1 MARNKNPGH
10 VVDSDRFDISPSS
23 AHIEDVRNFPP
34 CESDAKIVAAQVD
47 NLDYK
52 VSIKQ
57 GFENIAGEQY
67 NFWNTFI
74 QEQAQTF
81 IYNLYLEA
89 WAYNVAFAD
98 PGLVNNNKWTLT
110 DFIIIPNKSITNLDD
125 VQKYDKIYVNGYGVP
140 KDRELEF
147 RLKDSTQPNPGTLLW
162 PFVSA
167 YQIIHSAETLSATF
181 GHNTLSLK
189 WDKAGAGRDYTNADI
204 ETALTFISNYG
215 TAIHTAG
222 VLPYWDV
229 SIQGPESDIDYTA
242 RIKHNRNIIRNSFNL
257 LWMDEEATGT
267 YGSRVAMQRMFS
279 AEINTIADKFC
290 RALETFAKRLAWLN
304 YEGFYL
310 NFTHSNHEVESSSIV
325 DRIDAIVK
333 ILGAPLTNEQKQAIY
348 PDLKLPIGPE
358 MTASKSDRQAWM
370 SSKKIG
376 AKQGF
381 YNSLERKKQGI
392 PTNFK
397 LTGYQNGP
405 VYGIE
410 VNKAKSIWVAYEELF
425 KSALLKLL
433 IEGDPETVFETIWKE
448 FEREVFNA

>member
-1 MARNKNPGH
+1 MGKIRNPGH
-10 VVDSDRFDISPSS
+10 VVDSSKFDISPSS

-34 CESDAKIVAAQVD
+34 CESDAKIVASQVA

-57 GFENIAGEQY
+57 GFENIATEQY
-67 NFWNTFI
+67 NFWTAFM
-74 QEQAQTF
+74 QEQAQSF
-81 IYNLYLEA
+81 VYNLYLEA

-98 PGLVNNNKWTLT
+98 PGLVNNGKWTLT
-110 DFIIIPNKSITNLDD
+110 DFIIIPNKSISNLNN
-125 VQKYDKIYVNGYGVP
+125 VQNSDTLYVNGWGVP
-140 KDRELEF
+140 KERELEF

-189 WDKAGAGRDYTNADI
+189 WDKAMSGGDPTPAEI
-204 ETALTFISNYG
+204 EQAKSFITNYG

-267 YGSRVAMQRMFS
+267 YGSRVALQKMFS
-279 AEINTIADKFC
+279 ADINSIADRFC
-290 RALETFAKRLAWLN
+290 RALEAFAKRLAWLN

-310 NFTHSNHEVESSSIV
+310 NFTHTNHEVESSSVV

-448 FEREVFNA
+448 FEREVLNA